1 MTAAEA
7 LRGEMEQVAP
17 FTKKE
22 FIETVTSAIRRNGVY
37 QYTLNGRTDS
47 VSRKGGTIPTKY
59 HELVK
64 KWATEEGF
72 TVTRYCNYF
81 GVPEYDITL

>member
-7 LRGEMEQVAP
+7 LRCEMEQLAP

-22 FIETVTSAIRRNGVY
+22 FIEVVTDAIRRNGVY

-47 VSRKGGTIPTKY
+47 VSLKGGTIPTKY

>member
-22 FIETVTSAIRRNGVY
+22 FIEVVTDAIRRNGVY

-47 VSRKGGTIPTKY
+47 SSLKGGTIPTKY

>member
-7 LRGEMEQVAP
+7 LRGEMEQAAP

-22 FIETVTSAIRRNGVY
+22 FIEVVTDAIRRNGVY

-47 VSRKGGTIPTKY
+47 SSLKGGTTPTKY

-72 TVTRYCNYF
+72 KVTRYCNYF

>member
-1 MTAAEA
+1 
-7 LRGEMEQVAP
+7 MEQVAP

-22 FIETVTSAIRRNGVY
+22 FIEVVTGAIRRNGVY

-47 VSRKGGTIPTKY
+47 VSLKGGTIPTKY

-72 TVTRYCNYF
+72 KVTRYCNYF

>member
-1 MTAAEA
+1 
-7 LRGEMEQVAP
+7 MEQVAP

-22 FIETVTSAIRRNGVY
+22 FIEVVTDAIRRNGVY

-47 VSRKGGTIPTKY
+47 SSLKGRTIPTKY

-72 TVTRYCNYF
+72 TVTRYRNYF